1 MRFLYLLFFT
11 IIVNSCKQEK
21 SKIKSFKTD
30 IISAIIEI
38 PAGTNIKY
46 EFDYESKSFEA
57 EIINGKKRTVNYLPY
72 PGNYGYIK
80 NTFMDPSKG
89 GDGDALDVLVISSSI
104 SQGSEIKIEP
114 VGILKLEDKEK
125 EDHKIIA
132 VPLNE
137 STFFL
142 KDSIPISV
150 KNIIKT
156 WFCNYKGRGKI
167 KFLAWGNKNSAM
179 NEIKKWKLIK

>member
-11 IIVNSCKQEK
+11 IIVISCKQETP
-21 SKIKSFKTD
+21 KIKSFKTD

-104 SQGSEIKIEP
+104 SQGS
-114 VGILKLEDKEK
+114 
-125 EDHKIIA
+125 
-132 VPLNE
+132 
-137 STFFL
+137 
-142 KDSIPISV
+142 
-150 KNIIKT
+150 
-156 WFCNYKGRGKI
+156 
-167 KFLAWGNKNSAM
+167 
-179 NEIKKWKLIK
+179 